1 MFPGPSAADTQAKV
15 VQERAPDVEAY
26 LGRDLGGAL
35 QDDVMEVFSP
45 PRILEHTA
53 KLGLRGNLSAD
64 LTTGWDL
71 SLERGRASLLKEILR
86 RRPKLVFLEPPYAP
100 GSPSF

>member
-1 MFPGPSAADTQAKV
+1 MWKLRPRRKRTALWQKRIGRKRNTLVCFPGPTAADIQATV

-53 KLGLRGNLSAD
+53 TLGLR
-64 LTTGWDL
+64 
-71 SLERGRASLLKEILR
+71 RGFVS
-86 RRPKLVFLEPPYAP
+86 
-100 GSPSF
+100 

>member
-1 MFPGPSAADTQAKV
+1 MWQLRPRRKRTALGQKSFGKKKKAREFPGPTAANIQATV
-15 VQERAPDVEAY
+15 VHERAPDVEAY

-53 KLGLRGNLSAD
+53 TLGLRWGFVS
-64 LTTGWDL
+64 
-71 SLERGRASLLKEILR
+71 
-86 RRPKLVFLEPPYAP
+86 
-100 GSPSF
+100 